1 MNAVQGALITAGSTD
16 ATVIVLTD
24 IDYNEKKNFFP
35 KVISGTIK
43 FGTSAVNAAANHGF
57 TSSDVIPP
65 ISCKNGEL
73 YFDASNAADTFV
85 LTATP

>member
-1 MNAVQGALITAGSTD
+1 MNIEQGKLNTTGSTD

-24 IDYNEKKNFFP
+24 VDYHENKIWFP

-43 FGTSAVNAAANHGF
+43 FGVGAVAAAANHGW

-65 ISCKNGEL
+65 FSCRNGEL
-73 YFDASNAADTFV
+73 YFDANNAADTFV
-85 LTATP
+85 ITATP